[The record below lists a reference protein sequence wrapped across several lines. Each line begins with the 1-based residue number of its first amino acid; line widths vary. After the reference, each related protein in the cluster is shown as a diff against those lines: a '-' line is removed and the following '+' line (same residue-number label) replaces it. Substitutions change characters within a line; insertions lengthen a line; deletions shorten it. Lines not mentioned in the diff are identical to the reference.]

1 MQIYF
6 SPEVMTPNF
15 QVLNVVDSSSK
26 AVGNIAFL
34 FDEKKLYVYGILEE
48 EGVGEDFKD
57 LVKPYLKGL
66 AKAKQGL
73 EIFSCLYVGCKKID
87 LKKKKKNK
95 RNKNGAD
102 NKALDA
108 KRSPLILYLLPI

>member
-6 SPEVMTPNF
+6 SPEVITPNF

-48 EGVGEDFKD
+48 EGVGADFKD

-73 EIFSCLYVGCKKID
+73 EVYSCLYVGCKKIN
-87 LKKKKKNK
+87 LNEEEESK
-95 RNKNGAD
+95 
-102 NKALDA
+102 
-108 KRSPLILYLLPI
+108 

>member
-6 SPEVMTPNF
+6 SPEVITPQF
-15 QVLNVVDSSSK
+15 QVLNVVDSSNK
-26 AVGNIAFL
+26 AVGNVAFL

-66 AKAKQGL
+66 SKAKEG
-73 EIFSCLYVGCKKID
+73 IDIYSCLYVGCKKIN
-87 LKKKKKNK
+87 LNEEEK
-95 RNKNGAD
+95 
-102 NKALDA
+102 
-108 KRSPLILYLLPI
+108 